1 MLKKVTSYLL
11 LTTFLLGISF
21 TPTALSNETPP
32 EKKVVLTTTTILAD
46 FTSRI
51 GKDRLKVVSLIP
63 PGVCPA
69 HYDLKPSDIDAALKA
84 KVIFYHGFEPWLEKL
99 AKSIGAPE
107 EKMVVLKGSWHPF
120 SQAIELVEKI
130 QEELFRID
138 PQNGSY
144 YEKNADEIVQSIK
157 KTAQE
162 IKQEAQKLNISQ
174 YKVICMLWQ
183 KSFVEWIGLNIVGSY
198 PPPERI
204 SLKKVQELVDLGK
217 REKVKLIIDNLQAG
231 TNFGYN
237 LAQDIGA
244 KQVIFTNFPG
254 AVAETET
261 YEKMIMYNANELFN
275 MIKRSEGKNENE
287 IH

>member
-1 MLKKVTSYLL
+1 MLKRVTGCLL
-11 LTTFLLGISF
+11 LTVFLLGIGF
-21 TPTALSNETPP
+21 TSVVLGNEAQS
-32 EKKVVLTTTTILAD
+32 EKKVVLTTTSILAD

-51 GKDRLKVVSLIP
+51 GKDKLEVVSIIP

-99 AKSIGAPE
+99 VQSTGAPE
-107 EKMVVLKGSWHPF
+107 KKMVVLKGGWHPF
-120 SQAIELVEKI
+120 FKAIELVEKI
-130 QEELFRID
+130 QEELSRID
-138 PQNGSY
+138 PENASY
-144 YEKNADEIVQSIK
+144 YERNKDEIVQSIK
-157 KTAQE
+157 ETAE
-162 IKQEAQKLNISQ
+162 KIKQEAQKLNISK

-183 KSFVEWIGLNIVGSY
+183 RSFVEWMGLNVVEGF

-204 SLKKVQELVDLGK
+204 SLKKAQKLVNLGK
-217 REKVKLIIDNLQAG
+217 KKKVKLIIDNLQSG

-244 KQVIFTNFPG
+244 RQVIFTNFPG
-254 AVAETET
+254 AVPGTET

-275 MIKRSEGKNENE
+275 EIKKMKD
-287 IH
+287 